1 MKPVTI
7 LAASL
12 LLAASASSA
21 AAAPGEAATAA
32 QAPGMAGQAAA
43 DQPAAP
49 RPAAARRRARPA
61 EAIPEPPPPA
71 PPLPG
76 SRSAAINRW
85 GEPAPIP
92 NRDIEAPR
100 DRFSGPLRPT
110 LEPVIIDER
119 ELNRGFT
126 FGREHL
132 SSRQEVLGKDLA
144 PGARIRIPLD

>member
-7 LAASL
+7 LAAAL
-12 LLAASASSA
+12 LLVASAA
-21 AAAPGEAATAA
+21 AAAPGEAATPA
-32 QAPGMAGQAAA
+32 QAPEVAA
-43 DQPAAP
+43 QPAAEPP
-49 RPAAARRRARPA
+49 RPVAARRRARPP

-76 SRSAAINRW
+76 AQSAAINRW

-100 DRFSGPLRPT
+100 DRFAGPLRPT

>member
-1 MKPVTI
+1 MNHLPV
-7 LAASL
+7 LAAVF
-12 LLAASASSA
+12 LLAAHA
-21 AAAPGEAATAA
+21 ALAEPVEAAR
-32 QAPGMAGQAAA
+32 G
-43 DQPAAP
+43 QPAPDAATQTQ
-49 RPAAARRRARPA
+49 PAQPVQRIAARRRARPQ
-61 EAIPEPPPPA
+61 ESIPEPPPPA

-76 SRSAAINRW
+76 RTAISRTW

-92 NRDIEAPR
+92 NRDIEPPR
-100 DRFSGPLRPT
+100 DRFAGPPRAT

-144 PGARIRIPLD
+144 PGARIRIPLE